1 MSKNIVFLNT
11 TSYAPITTIEKV
23 NGKWVSKTYG
33 SIYSMPGDM
42 RRRYQIQHPAC
53 RRVFSR

>member
-11 TSYAPITTIEKV
+11 TAYAPVTTIEKV

-42 RRRYQIQHPAC
+42 RRSYQMQHPTQ